1 MSVSPAIQKT
11 KSRKNAFAKR
21 IALRDVTNTPTPD
34 GTTSGRHT
42 SSKMTVREKRLAKR
56 HAAQEI
62 DESSS
67 TPKTRTVAVAKAV
80 EHSDAPESSR
90 RTRSRRNQTGED
102 RCLSGMSDLAD
113 PETPMVR
120 EQELEP
126 SPGSKAENVCSK
138 NVSDLLSGLAE
149 KFARADEACDS
160 QSSKQ
165 VDEPEDVMMKDNDE
179 DATIDAQSKTCD
191 VPMTEPVKLSAA
203 QKESASTPNDK
214 MVTKSPAAT
223 PKQVLEIAL
232 SSESSEKRAEALGKI
247 AAKSPG
253 GRFKVDVTGNV
264 TDKSLERL
272 MNLAGAGPSKS
283 TTSVATSSTKSLG
296 MNVKS
301 IFSDKLSTKSLGQ
314 STKSVFNE
322 KLSAK
327 SVASSKPVDQS
338 QKSILKRPP
347 HLPSSRQTVAK
358 TPGVGMPSLRKEAGP
373 SSVAQPYGDISS
385 SLFGKNKPPTTPS
398 VARKDPPP
406 LFAKSIFSAPMQP
419 PPASSKKISF
429 APHPS
434 LKETDSAFSKKR
446 DAGSS
451 LEHLKTPVSMLKR
464 PRTGTIDGKSS
475 LRKRLESVRQS
486 NGGCQVA
493 GPPPAASVQTPSNLS
508 INYAPNFE
516 RMKSPATRA
525 PNSVRF
531 TKLQSLAAKSTA
543 TKTNDTLSSKSSEGK
558 TPVSTKV
565 GQTPQSN
572 FGSGAS
578 KISSTTPA
586 TDDLKVEKTLP
597 NCSAVRNELAVHT
610 SKLSKV
616 SVSTPG
622 TGDLEIEKDAAEAN
636 PESKKPPRRS
646 SVHSSAVAAAS
657 ASVLVNAN
665 EIIDLTKDESPAQ
678 EVSTAASDRLP
689 NNPTAPEASN
699 ANAPDSSVLSNLM
712 TSVKSFMPATIFGYN
727 EADQEPEE
735 ETEEMR
741 AERLAEQARRED
753 ERREMEMIARREAQ
767 RLARKVEADEKQ
779 KRAEANRKARALAEL
794 KKDED
799 RKRKEADR
807 RRKLRAE
814 NEARRAKRAEEE
826 QKREARRKRVL
837 EHQQRVREAEEK
849 RRAELA
855 AKEHER
861 RQKAAAGAGIR
872 AGAAGSSAM
881 PPPSASKGL
890 KTPNRGGLSGK
901 KKEEEITSY
910 EMSAQKRYNSEDEE
924 EENPGKPIPKWA
936 KNANVAKVHC
946 EQKED
951 PDKLFKRITKV
962 DLEQVF
968 ANAAEPKKR
977 YRQRHSSAHWTR
989 DRLTAKE
996 ELEYKKNAGFI

>member
-1 MSVSPAIQKT
+1 MIQKT
-11 KSRKNAFAKR
+11 KSRKNAIAKR
-21 IALRDVTNTPTPD
+21 VALRDMTNTPTPE
-34 GTTSGRHT
+34 GTASVRHT
-42 SSKMTVREKRLAKR
+42 NSKLTVREKRLAKR
-56 HAAQEI
+56 HAAQDNE
-62 DESSS
+62 ESST
-67 TPKTRTVAVAKAV
+67 TPKTRTLAVAKAT
-80 EHSDAPESSR
+80 EHSDASESSR
-90 RTRSRRNQTGED
+90 RTRSRRNQTAKD

-113 PETPMVR
+113 SETPTVR
-120 EQELEP
+120 EQQLET
-126 SPGSKAENVCSK
+126 SPGSKAENAPSK
-138 NVSDLLSGLAE
+138 KTSHFLSSLAE
-149 KFARADEACDS
+149 KIARADEACES
-160 QSSKQ
+160 KSSKL
-165 VDEPEDVMMKDNDE
+165 VDEHEDVMMKDDDE
-179 DATIDAQSKTCD
+179 DATVDAHLKSFD
-191 VPMTEPVKLSAA
+191 VPMTEPVKLCAA
-203 QKESASTPNDK
+203 LKDSASTPNDE
-214 MVTKSPAAT
+214 MIAKSPAAT

-232 SSESSEKRAEALGKI
+232 SSESSEKRAEELGKI

-253 GRFKVDVTGNV
+253 AKFKVDETGNV

-272 MNLAGAGPSKS
+272 MNLAGAGPSKP

-314 STKSVFNE
+314 STKSVFND

-338 QKSILKRPP
+338 KKSILKRPP
-347 HLPSSRQTVAK
+347 LLSSSRQTVAK

-373 SSVAQPYGDISS
+373 SSVAQPYGDISV

-398 VARKDPPP
+398 VARKEPPP
-406 LFAKSIFSAPMQP
+406 LFAKSIFSAPMEPQP
-419 PPASSKKISF
+419 PPSKKISF

-434 LKETDSAFSKKR
+434 LKETDTALSKKR

-451 LEHLKTPVSMLKR
+451 LGQFKTPVSMLKR

-486 NGGCQVA
+486 NGGWQET
-493 GPPPAASVQTPSNLS
+493 GTPSAASVQTPSNLS
-508 INYAPNFE
+508 INYAPTID
-516 RMKSPATRA
+516 RMDTPAPFA
-525 PNSVRF
+525 PTSVRF
-531 TKLQSLAAKSTA
+531 NKLQLLAAKSLT
-543 TKTNDTLSSKSSEGK
+543 TKTSDTLSSKSLEGK
-558 TPVSTKV
+558 TPLSTKS
-565 GQTPQSN
+565 GQTSQSN
-572 FGSGAS
+572 FGSGVS

-586 TDDLKVEKTLP
+586 SGERGVMKTLP
-597 NCSAVRNELAVHT
+597 NSSALKNELQAHT
-610 SKLSKV
+610 SKVSKISASLS
-616 SVSTPG
+616 G
-622 TGDLEIEKDAAEAN
+622 TGDIDIEKDAAEAK
-636 PESKKPPRRS
+636 PESKKPTRRS
-646 SVHSSAVAAAS
+646 SIHTSAVAAAS
-657 ASVLVNAN
+657 ASGLDN
-665 EIIDLTKDESPAQ
+665 ENENIDLTKDKSRAPT
-678 EVSTAASDRLP
+678 VSSAA
-689 NNPTAPEASN
+689 NPTAPEASN
-699 ANAPDSSVLSNLM
+699 ANDPDSSVLSNLM
-712 TSVKSFMPATIFGYN
+712 TSVKSFMPSTYFGYN

-741 AERLAEQARRED
+741 AERIAEQGRRED

-794 KKDED
+794 KKEEE
-799 RKRKEADR
+799 RKRKEAER

-814 NEARRAKRAEEE
+814 NEARRAKRVEEE

-837 EHQQRVREAEEK
+837 EHQHRVREAEEK

-855 AKEHER
+855 AKEQER
-861 RQKAAAGAGIR
+861 RQKAAGGGVLR

-890 KTPNRGGLSGK
+890 KTPNRGALSGK
-901 KKEEEITSY
+901 KKAEEITSY

-924 EENPGKPIPKWA
+924 DENPGKPIPKWA

-946 EQKED
+946 EQNDD